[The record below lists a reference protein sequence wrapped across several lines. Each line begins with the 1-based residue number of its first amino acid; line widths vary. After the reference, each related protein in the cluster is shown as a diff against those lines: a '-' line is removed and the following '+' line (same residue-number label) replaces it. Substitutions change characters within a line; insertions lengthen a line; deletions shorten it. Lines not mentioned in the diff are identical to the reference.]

1 MKEEEQKIYWH
12 STAHILAMAVKS
24 LFPDV
29 KLAIGPAIDNGF
41 YYDFDSKKPFTPE
54 DLGKIEKRM
63 GEIIKKDIPFVREEV
78 KKEDAIKYFTK
89 KGEKY
94 KLELLEGLGDTV
106 TFYKNDNF
114 VDLCKGPHVSSTGKI
129 SAFKLTEVAGAY
141 WRGDEKREMLQRI
154 YGVSYKT
161 KKELEDYLKKI
172 QEAKERDHRKLG
184 KELELY
190 GMYEEIGPGL
200 PLWWPK
206 GAIIYKII
214 EDFWVSEHMKRGYE
228 LVKTPHIAR
237 SELWK
242 ISGHY
247 DYYREY
253 MATLNLGK
261 EEYVLKP
268 MNCPFHILI
277 YKSKR
282 RSYREL
288 PIRYAELGT
297 VYRYEKAGVL
307 HGLMRVRG
315 FTQDDAHI
323 FCRRDQVKEEIIGCI
338 NIAQYMLK
346 TFGFMKYNIELSV
359 REPQE
364 KDKYAGADEDWEEAE
379 KSLIDALEE
388 KNLGYKRMEGEAV
401 FYGPK
406 IDIKIVDAIGRPWQ
420 ATTIQFD
427 FNLPKRF
434 GVTYIG
440 KDNIPHQCIMIH
452 RALLGS
458 MERFFGCLIEHYK
471 GAFPFWLSPHQVTV
485 ATLSDSCL
493 DYGEKV
499 ANILRENGFRTHF
512 DNRNEKLGLK
522 IREASIE
529 KVPYI
534 IIIGDRE
541 KKTSTISV
549 RERGKGDIGKFEI
562 DKFLAILEKRE
573 RDRR

>member
-1 MKEEEQKIYWH
+1 
-12 STAHILAMAVKS
+12 
-24 LFPDV
+24 
-29 KLAIGPAIDNGF
+29 
-41 YYDFDSKKPFTPE
+41 
-54 DLGKIEKRM
+54 
-63 GEIIKKDIPFVREEV
+63 
-78 KKEDAIKYFTK
+78 
-89 KGEKY
+89 
-94 KLELLEGLGDTV
+94 
-106 TFYKNDNF
+106 
-114 VDLCKGPHVSSTGKI
+114 
-129 SAFKLTEVAGAY
+129 
-141 WRGDEKREMLQRI
+141 
-154 YGVSYKT
+154 
-161 KKELEDYLKKI
+161 
-172 QEAKERDHRKLG
+172 
-184 KELELY
+184 
-190 GMYEEIGPGL
+190 
-200 PLWWPK
+200 
-206 GAIIYKII
+206 
-214 EDFWVSEHMKRGYE
+214 
-228 LVKTPHIAR
+228 
-237 SELWK
+237 
-242 ISGHY
+242 
-247 DYYREY
+247 
-253 MATLNLGK
+253 
-261 EEYVLKP
+261 
-268 MNCPFHILI
+268 
-277 YKSKR
+277 
-282 RSYREL
+282 
-288 PIRYAELGT
+288 
-297 VYRYEKAGVL
+297 
-307 HGLMRVRG
+307 
-315 FTQDDAHI
+315 
-323 FCRRDQVKEEIIGCI
+323 
-338 NIAQYMLK
+338 MLK